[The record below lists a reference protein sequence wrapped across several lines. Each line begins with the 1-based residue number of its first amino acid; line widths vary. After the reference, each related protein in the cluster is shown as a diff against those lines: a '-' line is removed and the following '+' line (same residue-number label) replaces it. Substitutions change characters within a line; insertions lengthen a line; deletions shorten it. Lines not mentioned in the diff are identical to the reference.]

1 MDTQCLPKETNY
13 RETGKW
19 HLRCVTEYGQMETG
33 RILTKDMIISDVCIA
48 LHNTKLDHAHIKFNA
63 IVNQGMSCVCIG

>member
-1 MDTQCLPKETNY
+1 M
-13 RETGKW
+13 
-19 HLRCVTEYGQMETG
+19 TEYGQMETG